1 MKIPKAHQAD
11 ETLARI
17 MLAAKRTQ
25 PGKQPQP
32 VGPVELVELP
42 EDDAELAP
50 PASESQ
56 EDPGAAPVAGGD
68 VPPIT
73 ESGLDL
79 GAVLGGADSF
89 DAMLGSLGGK

>member
-1 MKIPKAHQAD
+1 MKVPKAHQAD

-17 MLAAKRTQ
+17 MLAANRTQ
-25 PGKQPQP
+25 PGKKAQAAP
-32 VGPVELVELP
+32 PVELVEMP
-42 EDDAELAP
+42 DDDAELAMPAEPSEGSGEP
-50 PASESQ
+50 P
-56 EDPGAAPVAGGD
+56 VGD